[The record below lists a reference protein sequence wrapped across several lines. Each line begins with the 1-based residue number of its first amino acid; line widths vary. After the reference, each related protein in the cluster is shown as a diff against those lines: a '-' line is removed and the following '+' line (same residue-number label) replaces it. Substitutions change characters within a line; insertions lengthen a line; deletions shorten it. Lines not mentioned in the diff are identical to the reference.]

1 MRDPISV
8 ISKFAT
14 GITPKG
20 WFVIAL
26 VGALIATVTAAVMI
40 ADNAEKRKI
49 DTAKEAGANDAI
61 VAGQNDIL
69 NQVEQANN
77 AQNEIDRGDAD
88 AAFKRCMSTNATAAT
103 RASCDRFRTLPD

>member
-1 MRDPISV
+1 MLIPTA
-8 ISKFAT
+8 FLAA
-14 GITPKG
+14 KG
-20 WFVIAL
+20 WLGLKNQWWLLIVFA
-26 VGALIATVTAAVMI
+26 IATISATAITI
-40 ADNAEKRKI
+40 AKNRDDSLI

-77 AQNEIDRGDAD
+77 AQNEIDSGDAD
-88 AAFKRCMSTNATAAT
+88 AAFKRCMSNATAAT